1 MDNKIVIQACAG
13 SGKTQLIVN
22 ETKNQKLKYLIITF
36 TDNNRDN
43 LRERILKSNDNTWP
57 TNVCLI
63 TYYSF
68 LFNFCYKPFFSDEI
82 KAKGILFDSDLRPG
96 KYTKKNAL
104 PYYLSDKGYFYKA
117 RLSTFVIDYCLEDV
131 IKRVEEHF
139 DFLIIDECQ
148 DMDSWDFDLIL
159 SFKKANVSLL
169 YVGDFYQHT
178 FSTSNDGNK
187 NKNLYEN
194 MSKYRARF
202 EREGFLFDD
211 CTLSKSWR
219 CSKSVC
225 SFIEDNL
232 GISIKSNKEQDSNVV
247 FINDEAQVIKIL
259 SDSSIAKLHY
269 SNGGLYGKNHFNWG
283 EVKGVDN
290 FEDVCVLLNKKT
302 FLLYKNNN
310 LKSLTGLT
318 KNKLYVAITRAHNN
332 VFLIEEEYLKK
343 LNKT

>member
-1 MDNKIVIQACAG
+1 M
-13 SGKTQLIVN
+13 
-22 ETKNQKLKYLIITF
+22 
-36 TDNNRDN
+36 
-43 LRERILKSNDNTWP
+43 
-57 TNVCLI
+57 
-63 TYYSF
+63 
-68 LFNFCYKPFFSDEI
+68 
-82 KAKGILFDSDLRPG
+82 FDSNLRPG
-96 KYTKKNAL
+96 KYAKKKEL
-104 PYYLSDKGYFYKA
+104 PYYLNDKGYFYKA
-117 RLSTFVIDYCLEDV
+117 RLGAFVIDYCLEDV
-131 IKRVEEHF
+131 IKRVEGHF
-139 DFLIIDECQ
+139 DFFIIDECQ

-225 SFIEDNL
+225 SFIENNL
-232 GISIKSNKEQDSNVV
+232 EISIKSNKEQDSNVV
-247 FINDEAQVIKIL
+247 FIKDKAQINKIL

-269 SNGGLYGKNHFNWG
+269 SNGGLYGKSHFNWG

-290 FEDVCVLLNKKT
+290 FKDVCVLLNKKT
-302 FLLYKNNN
+302 FFLYENNN

-318 KNKLYVAITRAHNN
+318 KNKLYVAITRAHND

>member
-1 MDNKIVIQACAG
+1 MDNKTVIQACAG
-13 SGKTQLIVN
+13 SGKTQLIVDK
-22 ETKNQKLKYLIITF
+22 TKNQKLRFIIITF

-43 LRERILKSNDNTWP
+43 LRARILKSNDNAWP
-57 TNVCLI
+57 TNVWLT

-82 KAKGILFDSDLRPG
+82 KAKGILFDSNLRPG
-96 KYTKKNAL
+96 KYAKKKTS

-117 RLSTFVIDYCLEDV
+117 RLGAFVIDYGLEDV

-159 SFKKANVSLL
+159 SFKKASVSLL

-187 NKNLYEN
+187 NKNLYES
-194 MSKYRARF
+194 MSKYRACF
-202 EREGFLFDD
+202 EKEGFLFDD

-225 SFIEDNL
+225 SFIENNL
-232 GISIKSNKEQDSNVV
+232 GISIKSKKDRDSSVTFIDDKEE
-247 FINDEAQVIKIL
+247 IAKIL
-259 SDSSIAKLHY
+259 SNSSIAKLHY
-269 SNGGLYGKNHFNWG
+269 SKGSSYGENHFNWG
-283 EVKGVDN
+283 EVKGMN
-290 FEDVCVLLNKKT
+290 SFKDVCILLNKTT
-302 FLLYKNNN
+302 FDYYKNND
-310 LKSLTGLT
+310 LKSLNALT
-318 KNKLYVAITRAHNN
+318 KNKLYVAITRAHGN
-332 VFLIEEEYLKK
+332 VYLIEEKK
-343 LNKT
+343 AELLY